1 MTRPYRQG
9 PRNLITDIV
18 GLRVGNA
25 SDDVLKSGTTVL
37 VGDVPF
43 TASVHVMGGGPGTR
57 ETDLLAPDKTVQQV
71 DALVLSGGSAF
82 GLDACGG
89 VADGL
94 REMGRGF
101 AVGNVTVPI
110 VPGAIVFDL
119 INGGQKDW
127 TTNPYPA
134 LGRAALDAAAPDFA
148 LGSVGAGAGAMAARH
163 KGGLGSAS
171 VILPDGTTVAALV
184 VVNALGSVTTRGDR
198 HFWAAPFEMGDEFG
212 GLGPDPT
219 GGYTGPDASRKE
231 AAMGLH
237 AAQGANTTIAIVATD
252 ASLSKTQCHR
262 LAVNAHDGMA
272 RAIVPSHTPLDGDL
286 VFGVSTGSG
295 APIDQGAYAPIG
307 AAAATCLSRAIAR
320 AVYEA
325 SPAQDDIIPTYR

>member
-1 MTRPYRQG
+1 MTYRTGSQ
-9 PRNLITDIV
+9 NLITDIA

-25 SDDVLKSGTTVL
+25 QDATLKSGSTVL
-37 VGDVPF
+37 LADVPF

-82 GLDACGG
+82 GLDTCSG

-94 REMGRGF
+94 RAMGRGF
-101 AVGNVTVPI
+101 AVGTVTVPI

-119 INGGQKDW
+119 INGGDKDW
-127 TTNPYPA
+127 DVNPYPA
-134 LGRAALDAAAPDFA
+134 LGRMALDAADTAFS
-148 LGSVGAGAGAMAARH
+148 LGSHGAGTGAMSARH

-171 VILPDGTTVAALV
+171 VVLPNGTTIGALV
-184 VVNALGSVTTRGDR
+184 VVNALGSVTTPGDR
-198 HFWAAPFEMGDEFG
+198 HFWAAPFEMNDEFG
-212 GLGPDPT
+212 GIGPDTT
-219 GGYTGPDASRKE
+219 GGYTAPDPSRKE

-237 AAQGANTTIAIVATD
+237 AAQGTNTTIAIVATD
-252 ASLSKTQCHR
+252 APLSKTQCHR

-286 VFGVSTGSG
+286 VFGVSTG
-295 APIDQGAYAPIG
+295 QGDPVDHAAYAPIG

-320 AVYEA
+320 AVYHA
-325 SPAQDDIIPTYR
+325 TPAVGDVIPTYR

>member
-1 MTRPYRQG
+1 MTYTTG
-9 PRNLITDIV
+9 PKNLITDIV

-25 SDDVLKSGTTVL
+25 QDARLKSGSTVL
-37 VGDVPF
+37 VGDTPF

-82 GLDACGG
+82 GLDACSG

-94 REMGRGF
+94 RDMGRGF
-101 AVGNVTVPI
+101 AIGNVTVPI

-119 INGGQKDW
+119 INGGDKAW
-127 TTNPYPA
+127 NENPYPA
-134 LGRAALDAAAPDFA
+134 LGRAALSTASPDFD
-148 LGSVGAGAGAMAARH
+148 LGSVGGGTGAMAARQ

-171 VILPDGTTVAALV
+171 VVLPDGTTVAALV
-184 VVNALGSVTTRGDR
+184 VVNSLGSVTTPGDR
-198 HFWAAPFEMGDEFG
+198 HFWAAPFEMNNEFG
-212 GLGPDPT
+212 GLGPDPR
-219 GGYTGPDASRKE
+219 GGYCAPDPSLKE
-231 AAMGLH
+231 HAMGIH
-237 AAQGANTTIAIVATD
+237 AEQGSNTTIAIVATD
-252 ASLSKTQCHR
+252 AALTKTQCHR

-286 VFGVSTGSG
+286 VFGVSTGTG
-295 APIDQGAYAPIG
+295 TPVDHAGFAPIG

-320 AVYEA
+320 AVFEA
-325 SPAQDDIIPTYR
+325 TPAAGDLIATYR